1 MSGDSAQPSKPLRP
15 AISTN
20 ELNELVLKC
29 AGEGIYCLDHEGRT
43 TYLNP
48 AGEAILGWRAEDFVG
63 TFSHELIHHTHEDGS
78 AYHSTD
84 CPIYQAF
91 HDGKV
96 HHVVTEVF
104 WRKDGTS
111 FPVEYTSTPI
121 VGQAGELLGAVVT
134 FRDISE
140 RRAAE
145 LEIARLNG
153 ELELILASAGEG
165 IYGLDA
171 QGRTTFCNPAT
182 TSLLG
187 WTTEE
192 MIGKLQHD
200 LIHHQ
205 RPDGAPYP
213 RAECPIYATLTDGVS
228 RRVDDEVFWHK
239 DGTPVPVEYISTP
252 VRDKSGKTVGAV
264 VTFNDISERKE
275 REAALRNA
283 LAEVKQLKA
292 RLEEENLY
300 LREEVETDRQF
311 ADIIGSSE
319 PIRGV
324 LASIKQVAATD
335 ATVLL
340 TGETGT
346 GKELIARAIHRLSAR
361 GQQTM
366 VTVNC
371 AALPAGL
378 LESELFGHEKGAFT
392 GALARKIGRFELAD
406 KSTLFLDEIGD
417 LPMELQAKLLR
428 ALQENTFERVGGT
441 STISVDVRVIAATN
455 RDLLKAI
462 DDQTF
467 REDLYYRLNVFPIRL
482 PALRERKEDLAP
494 LVRHFVMRYARA
506 MGKKIDSIPKKTI
519 NSMKAYTWPGNVR
532 ELQNVLQ
539 RAVIL
544 CPGSRLEVGDWLP
557 KPAAGTAL
565 SGVPTLDDLQRR
577 HIIEVLEMTNW
588 RVSGD
593 QGAAQILGMKA
604 TTLDARM
611 KKLGIARPK

>member
-1 MSGDSAQPSKPLRP
+1 
-15 AISTN
+15 
-20 ELNELVLKC
+20 
-29 AGEGIYCLDHEGRT
+29 
-43 TYLNP
+43 
-48 AGEAILGWRAEDFVG
+48 
-63 TFSHELIHHTHEDGS
+63 
-78 AYHSTD
+78 
-84 CPIYQAF
+84 
-91 HDGKV
+91 
-96 HHVVTEVF
+96 
-104 WRKDGTS
+104 
-111 FPVEYTSTPI
+111 
-121 VGQAGELLGAVVT
+121 
-134 FRDISE
+134 
-140 RRAAE
+140 
-145 LEIARLNG
+145 
-153 ELELILASAGEG
+153 
-165 IYGLDA
+165 
-171 QGRTTFCNPAT
+171 
-182 TSLLG
+182 
-187 WTTEE
+187 
-192 MIGKLQHD
+192 
-200 LIHHQ
+200 
-205 RPDGAPYP
+205 
-213 RAECPIYATLTDGVS
+213 
-228 RRVDDEVFWHK
+228 
-239 DGTPVPVEYISTP
+239 
-252 VRDKSGKTVGAV
+252 
-264 VTFNDISERKE
+264 
-275 REAALRNA
+275 
-283 LAEVKQLKA
+283 
-292 RLEEENLY
+292 
-300 LREEVETDRQF
+300 
-311 ADIIGSSE
+311 
-319 PIRGV
+319 
-324 LASIKQVAATD
+324 
-335 ATVLL
+335 
-340 TGETGT
+340 
-346 GKELIARAIHRLSAR
+346 
-361 GQQTM
+361 M

-519 NSMKAYTWPGNVR
+519 DSMKAYTWPGNVR

-557 KPAAGTAL
+557 KPASGNAQ
-565 SGVPTLDDLQRR
+565 SGVLRLDDLQRR

-593 QGAAQILGMKA
+593 QGAAKILGMKA